1 MPLKIYKRGEVWHYR
16 GSVAGRRL
24 RGTTGTANKETAAR
38 ITAEIENKAWKH
50 RLDGPAAVLTFAQ
63 AAIAYR
69 AAGKPTR
76 FLERIEDC
84 WKDTLVRDITPGAI
98 RSAALALYPLASGA
112 TRNRQAIVPMQAII
126 NHAAESELCPRIRV
140 KRFKIETKS
149 KVPATIE
156 WVQAFMA
163 HCKHPHLAG
172 LALFMFLT
180 GARVSEAL
188 AVEWDDIDMREKTV
202 LIRQTKLGNE
212 RRAHLPQSLIVALA
226 NIPRSNSRRGV
237 FWYETRNHCLMVW
250 RRTTKRAKIA
260 PLSFHSCRHGF
271 ATALLQAG
279 IDPVTVAKLG
289 GWKNVRH
296 VFDTYGH
303 ANDDPT
309 ITDRISGT
317 ILTQPTTLDSKKV
330 RKTGAS

>member
-1 MPLKIYKRGEVWHYR
+1 MPLKLYRRGAVWHYR
-16 GSVAGRRL
+16 GTISGIGRL
-24 RGTTGTANKETAAR
+24 RGSTGATVKEVAAQ
-38 ITAEIENKAWKH
+38 IVAGIETKAWKH
-50 RLDGPAAVLTFAQ
+50 RLDGPPAVLTFAQ
-63 AAIAYR
+63 ASINYR

-76 FLERIEDC
+76 FLESIEDY
-84 WKDTLVRDITPGAI
+84 WKDSLVKDMTPGAI
-98 RSAALALYPLASGA
+98 RQSALILYPNASGA
-112 TRNRQAIVPMQAII
+112 TRNRQVIVPTQAII

-149 KVPATIE
+149 KIPATLE

-163 HCKHPHLAG
+163 HSTPHLGA
-172 LALFMFLT
+172 LALFTFLT
-180 GARVSEAL
+180 GARISEAL
-188 AVEWDDIDMREKTV
+188 AVEWDDIDFKTKSV

-212 RRAHLPQSLIVALA
+212 RRAHLPQALIVALA
-226 NIPRSNSRRGV
+226 NIKRRTNRSPFFYEHRSNV
-237 FWYETRNHCLMVW
+237 IKIW
-250 RRTTKRAKIA
+250 RCAAMRAGIA

-289 GWKNVRH
+289 GWKNARH
-296 VFDTYGH
+296 VFETYGH

-309 ITDRISGT
+309 LTDRISGT
-317 ILTQPTTLDSKKV
+317 ILTQTKSTNSRKP